1 MMAQYIAEKILLGQ
15 QSYAKIFG
23 FKMYKRYQED
33 VNCILVA
40 EGREDL
46 IVEV

>member
-1 MMAQYIAEKILLGQ
+1 MAQYIAEKILLGQ

-23 FKMYKRYQED
+23 FKMYKKYQED
-33 VNCILVA
+33 VDTILVG

-46 IVEV
+46 IVK